1 MNVIAKMAV
10 QSIEDWGVSRKIKL
24 TCQYDGKINT
34 GDDPENRS
42 FTKATPSGECWM
54 TVDNKAVWPA
64 FRTYRQNEDQTYEQP
79 SMHYVVFIDA
89 SEHSLEDVYRALAA
103 LDAER

>member
-10 QSIEDWGVSRKIKL
+10 ASIEDYGMSRKIKL

-64 FRTYRQNEDQTYEQP
+64 FHPYREVDGKWENPT
-79 SMHYVVFIDA
+79 MHYVVFIDA
-89 SEHSLEDVYRALAA
+89 NQYSLDDVHRALAH
-103 LDAER
+103 LESLKD